1 MPTID
6 GLIETPDGHLVGA
19 TVRGGRDIMFAPED
33 WTTWP
38 GIRAAAPALLAK
50 YADGMELDPLL
61 AGQIRGPL
69 VATDDGNTPDH
80 P

>member
-1 MPTID
+1 MID
-6 GLIETPDGHLVGA
+6 GLIESPDGQIVGA
-19 TVRGGRDIMFAPED
+19 TVRGGRDIVFEPQD
-33 WTTWP
+33 WTTRA
-38 GIRAAAPALLAK
+38 GIRAAAPSLVAK